1 MQLCAIFLLL
11 LLLVL
16 RFSAHILSC
25 HLFHSLKKKKKLYQC
40 TVKNEIQYAT
50 FLYNEIKRDI
60 NEMTEENKNMHSKRK
75 TGYSVHIVQ
84 KRN

>member
-1 MQLCAIFLLL
+1 MQLCTNFLLL

-25 HLFHSLKKKKKLYQC
+25 HLFHSLKKKLYQC

-50 FLYNEIKRDI
+50 FLYNEIKRY
-60 NEMTEENKNMHSKRK
+60 K
-75 TGYSVHIVQ
+75 
-84 KRN
+84 

>member
-1 MQLCAIFLLL
+1 MQFCTNLLL

-25 HLFHSLKKKKKLYQC
+25 HLFHSLNKKLYQC

-60 NEMTEENKNMHSKRK
+60 NEMTEENRNMHSKRK

-84 KRN
+84 KRY

>member
-1 MQLCAIFLLL
+1 MYKFFVAVVISFEI
-11 LLLVL
+11 
-16 RFSAHILSC
+16 FSAHFVLSSIPQ
-25 HLFHSLKKKKKLYQC
+25 FKKKQLYQC

-50 FLYNEIKRDI
+50 FLYNEIKSDI

-84 KRN
+84 KRY